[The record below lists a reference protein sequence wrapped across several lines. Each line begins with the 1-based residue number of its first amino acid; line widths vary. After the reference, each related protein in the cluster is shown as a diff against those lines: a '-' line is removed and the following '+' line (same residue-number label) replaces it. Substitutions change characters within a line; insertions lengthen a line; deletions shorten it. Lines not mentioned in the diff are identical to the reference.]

1 MAAAVAVKK
10 APKITYGLKNLH
22 YAIMEVSEDGT
33 VSYGTVK
40 SFPGAVKISLSPDGE
55 IYEFRADD
63 GVYFECDES
72 DGYTGDLEVALV
84 PDDFKIDVFG
94 WEKGTDSVL
103 HEIAGAPHKHIALMG
118 QMATD
123 AVAKRVVFYDV
134 FCGRP
139 SLEQETKQRTMNI
152 LTQKMSLTCRPIEI
166 NGKNYVKSST
176 TPDTSEEAYNN
187 FFKEVKLPS
196 AAA

>member
-1 MAAAVAVKK
+1 MAAAVKK

-22 YAIMEVSEDGT
+22 YAVMEIAEDGT
-33 VSYGTVK
+33 VSYGSVK

-55 IYEFRADD
+55 IFEFRADD
-63 GVYFECDES
+63 GVYYECDGS

-84 PDDFKIDVFG
+84 PDEFKIDVFG
-94 WEKGTDSVL
+94 WEKDSDGLL
-103 HEIAGAPHKHIALMG
+103 HEVSGAPHKHIALMG

-139 SLEQETKQRTMNI
+139 NLEYETKQKTMNV
-152 LTQKMSLTCRPIEI
+152 LTQKMSLTCRPIES

-176 TPDTSEEAYNN
+176 TPEASEDKYNN
-187 FFKEVKLPS
+187 FFKAVKLPE